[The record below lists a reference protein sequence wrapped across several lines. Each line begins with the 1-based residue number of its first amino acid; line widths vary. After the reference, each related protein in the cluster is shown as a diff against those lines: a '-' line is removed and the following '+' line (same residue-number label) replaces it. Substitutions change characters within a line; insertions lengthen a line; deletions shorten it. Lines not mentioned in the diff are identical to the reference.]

1 MRNEI
6 SGDFIT
12 ELERNVYYSNNKHKD
27 TDGNF
32 FLLER
37 RYNEN
42 ETKKSN
48 DEMLLSVENQGRN
61 EILNRRRLSY

>member
-42 ETKKSN
+42 ETKKAATKCFFRWKIKG
-48 DEMLLSVENQGRN
+48 ETK
-61 EILNRRRLSY
+61 Y